1 MKSTL
6 RAKSG
11 GRVKSL
17 EQEFSNFEAMAPTGE
32 GIRRTRK
39 PARSTIASTDTKG
52 QKAAA
57 TRARMTA
64 KSTGSKERRSTP
76 RTPEH
81 KIQTVTQSHKKAPSA
96 RSRSPRSR

>member
-1 MKSTL
+1 MKST
-6 RAKSG
+6 S
-11 GRVKSL
+11 RVKTSERARPL
-17 EQEFSNFEAMAPTGE
+17 EQEFSDFEAMAPTGE
-32 GIRRTRK
+32 GKRRTRK
-39 PARSTIASTDTKG
+39 PARSTIASADTKG

-64 KSTGSKERRSTP
+64 KSTGSKDRRNTP

-96 RSRSPRSR
+96 RSR